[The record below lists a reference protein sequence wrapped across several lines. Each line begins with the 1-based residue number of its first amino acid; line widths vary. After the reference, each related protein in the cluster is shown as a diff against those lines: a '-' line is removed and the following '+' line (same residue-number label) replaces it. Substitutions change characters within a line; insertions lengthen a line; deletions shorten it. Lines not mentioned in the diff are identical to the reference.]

1 MKKVIFLS
9 IIAMLTLVS
18 TTTISAQ
25 TAKFGYTNSAAL
37 LSQLPEVKS
46 ADANI
51 QAFQT
56 QLQKQGQQMVETLKA
71 KYEELGKKEKL
82 GEIAPKILQEEAEK
96 LKAEEAKIGQFEQE
110 MNKKVTEKREL
121 LLQPILDKV
130 NKAIADVSK
139 EQGFAY
145 VFDSSTSIL
154 LYADETLD
162 VTKAVKV
169 KLGIQ

>member
-9 IIAMLTLVS
+9 IIAVFTLVS
-18 TTTISAQ
+18 TVSAQ
-25 TAKFGYTNSAAL
+25 TPKFGYTNSAAL

-56 QLQKQGQQMVETLKA
+56 QLQKQGQQMVETLKG
-71 KYEELGKKEKL
+71 KYDDLAKKEKL

-96 LKAEEAKIGQFEQE
+96 LKGEEAKIGQFEQE
-110 MNKKVTEKREL
+110 MNKKVTEKREA

-139 EQGFAY
+139 EQGFTY